1 MERIGM
7 ISATPSLRRR
17 EPSPTYN
24 LFQREEKPDLYCAVP
39 EDRAVPTFLHPENW
53 AFVGEITEGTALP
66 GFWEDCARSSVR
78 LDGFYLF
85 IAYGTGFAA
94 GTRSSAP
101 ELCAA

>member
-24 LFQREEKPDLYCAVP
+24 LFRREEKPDLYCAVP
-39 EDRAVPTFLHPENW
+39 EDRVVPTFLQRENW
-53 AFVGEITEGTALP
+53 TFVGKITEGAALP
-66 GFWEDCARSSVR
+66 GFWADCARSSVR
-78 LDGFYLF
+78 LNGFYLF
-85 IAYGTGFAA
+85 MAYGIGFTAS
-94 GTRSSAP
+94 TRSSAA

>member
-1 MERIGM
+1 MDRIGM
-7 ISATPSLRRR
+7 ISARPSLRQR

-24 LFQREEKPDLYCAVP
+24 LFQREEKQDLYCAVP
-39 EDRAVPTFLHPENW
+39 EDRVVPTFIQGENW
-53 AFVGEITEGTALP
+53 TFVGKITEGTALP

-78 LDGFYLF
+78 LNGFYLF
-85 IAYGTGFAA
+85 MGYGTGFAA